1 MPTYRVTMTVTYEV
15 PHVLTIEA
23 DDEDTAEN
31 IAVHACN
38 SEDYNHPRILDNE
51 EEEYDRTV
59 CDAEVYD
66 IEEEEE
72 EEEKQKQA

>member
-38 SEDYNHPRILDNE
+38 NEDYNHPKILDNE

-59 CDAEVYD
+59 CDAVVYD
-66 IEEEEE
+66 IEEEE
-72 EEEKQKQA
+72 

>member
-15 PHVLTIEA
+15 PHTLIIEA
-23 DDEDTAEN
+23 DDEETAEN

-38 SEDYNHPRILDNE
+38 SEDYNHPKILDNE
-51 EEEYDRTV
+51 ESEYDRTV

-72 EEEKQKQA
+72 EEKQKQA

>member
-1 MPTYRVTMTVTYEV
+1 MTITYEV
-15 PHVLTIEA
+15 PHVLIIEA
-23 DDEDTAEN
+23 DDEDRAEA

-38 SEDYNHPRILDNE
+38 SEDYNHPKILDYWE
-51 EEEYDRTV
+51 LPDRELRDADV
-59 CDAEVYD
+59 CD